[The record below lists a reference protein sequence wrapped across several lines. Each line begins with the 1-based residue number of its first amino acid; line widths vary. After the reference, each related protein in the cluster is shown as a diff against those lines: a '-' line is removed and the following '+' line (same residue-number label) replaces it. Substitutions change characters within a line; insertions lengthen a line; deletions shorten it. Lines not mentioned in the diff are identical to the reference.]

1 MSAAGKQQQQVLLPK
16 PSLCTFVIESTK
28 SGICSHLN
36 LWILSEVPE
45 EEDIW
50 DSPAVGVGVRV
61 AGIAALGALVALIVS
76 IGSPVVTAVL
86 NNRPT

>member
-1 MSAAGKQQQQVLLPK
+1 MDPERLEPEQSDTEDR
-16 PSLCTFVIESTK
+16 TFQRNVAE
-28 SGICSHLN
+28 
-36 LWILSEVPE
+36 EVPE